1 MGGLPER
8 GSRRHI
14 GAHGNRRGINPG
26 AERAAQQQ
34 LLPPSI
40 ELPAADAVLVRHR
53 GHRRARLQALGHNL
67 ALLLNRPATAGL
79 AASRNR
85 GGLIASA
92 RMISRRTDPYPR
104 QVRHLVVLRHGQHL
118 PRSPGAAQR
127 GADAPL
133 TLGLTATMVRS
144 ACPDRAT
151 YLLRP
156 DLGRRLLSSDT
167 NPQNGGL
174 IAGSY
179 IIDWTD
185 VWCRLMSPPFCGLV

>member
-127 GADAPL
+127 GRCCPWRRTTRWTTSATIARRRSTWRRRPANARTDGNHGTQCLPGPGNLSAPS
-133 TLGLTATMVRS
+133 GPGA
-144 ACPDRAT
+144 AAAE
-151 YLLRP
+151 
-156 DLGRRLLSSDT
+156 
-167 NPQNGGL
+167 Q
-174 IAGSY
+174 
-179 IIDWTD
+179 
-185 VWCRLMSPPFCGLV
+185 